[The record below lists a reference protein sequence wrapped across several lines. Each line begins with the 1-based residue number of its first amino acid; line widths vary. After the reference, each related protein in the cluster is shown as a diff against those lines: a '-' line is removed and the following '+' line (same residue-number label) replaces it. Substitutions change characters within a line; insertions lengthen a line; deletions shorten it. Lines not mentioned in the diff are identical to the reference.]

1 LQMHYQNNFKIM
13 KQLILIGAILSLLH
27 SNVKGQT
34 IFNYDSTGT
43 QLQKLASL
51 IQEDTILRNRL
62 NADSIFTR
70 ALVQTLKN
78 PYSFK
83 FNFDSLTAIKHIISP
98 DGRFKFFSWQVDLGD
113 GTYRQRGAMQLPTN
127 DGQLKLLPFF
137 DNSDFVQNNTL
148 GVYDR
153 KKWIGAI
160 YYDIIPIPYNGTTI
174 YTLLGFDENNTS
186 VSNKII
192 EVVRFENEEPI
203 LGGDF
208 FKFPSDPTYPIGTI
222 DRFIYSFKKGSNAII
237 KYEKLQNRIMISELA
252 STDNDLKKQETL
264 VPSGNFKYF
273 AWMNNKWE
281 LSIKDENSY
290 KKK

>member
-1 LQMHYQNNFKIM
+1 M
-13 KQLILIGAILSLLH
+13 KQFIFIGAILISIN
-27 SNVKGQT
+27 SNLRGQY
-34 IFNYDSTGT
+34 INNYDSTGI
-43 QLQKLASL
+43 QLQILANR
-51 IQEDTILRNRL
+51 IQEDTVLRDRL

-70 ALVQTLKN
+70 ALVQTLKS

-83 FNFDSLTAIKHIISP
+83 YNFDSLTAIKHIISP

-127 DGQLKLLPFF
+127 EGHLKLLAFF

-148 GVYDR
+148 GVNDR

-186 VSNKII
+186 VSKKII

-208 FKFPSDPTYPIGTI
+208 FKFTPDPTYPIGTI
-222 DRFIYSFKKGSNAII
+222 DRFIYSFKKGSNANI
-237 KYEKLQNRIMISELA
+237 KYEKLQNRIIISELA

-264 VPSGNFKYF
+264 VPSGNFKF
-273 AWMNNKWE
+273 FTWKNNKWE
-281 LSIKDENSY
+281 MSIKEENSN

>member
-1 LQMHYQNNFKIM
+1 M
-13 KQLILIGAILSLLH
+13 KQFILIGALLISIH
-27 SNVKGQT
+27 CNVHGQS
-34 IFNYDSTGT
+34 IFNYDSTGI
-43 QLQKLASL
+43 QLQKLASR

-83 FNFDSLTAIKHIISP
+83 YNFDSLTAIKHIISS
-98 DGRFKFFSWQVDLGD
+98 DGRFKFFSWQLDLGD

-127 DGQLKLLPFF
+127 DGQLKLLAFF

-160 YYDIIPIPYNGTTI
+160 YYDIIPLQYNGTTI
-174 YTLLGFDENNTS
+174 YTLLGFDENNTT
-186 VSNKII
+186 VSKKII
-192 EVVRFENEEPI
+192 EVLRFENEEPI

-222 DRFIYSFKKGSNAII
+222 DRFIYNFKKGSNANI

-252 STDNDLKKQETL
+252 STDNDLKNQETL

-273 AWMNNKWE
+273 AWINNKWE
-281 LSIKDENSY
+281 LSKKEENSY

>member
-1 LQMHYQNNFKIM
+1 M
-13 KQLILIGAILSLLH
+13 KQFILIWVLFISI
-27 SNVKGQT
+27 NNNIKGQS
-34 IFNYDSTGT
+34 FYSYDSTGI
-43 QLQKLASL
+43 QLQKLASR
-51 IQEDTILRNRL
+51 IQEDTLLRNRL

-70 ALVQTLKN
+70 ALVQTLKS

-83 FNFDSLTAIKHIISP
+83 YNFDSLTAIKHIISP

-113 GTYRQRGAMQLPTN
+113 GTYRQRGAMQFPTN
-127 DGQLKLLPFF
+127 EGQLKLLPFF

-148 GVYDR
+148 GVFDR

-186 VSNKII
+186 VSKKII
-192 EVVRFENEEPI
+192 EVVRFENDEPI

-208 FKFPSDPTYPIGTI
+208 FKFTPDPTYPIGTI
-222 DRFIYSFKKGSNAII
+222 DRFIFSFKKGSNAII
-237 KYEKLQNRIMISELA
+237 KYEKLQNRIIISELA

-264 VPSGNFKYF
+264 VPSGNLKYF
-273 AWMNNKWE
+273 TWMNNKWE

>member
-1 LQMHYQNNFKIM
+1 M
-13 KQLILIGAILSLLH
+13 KQIILIGALFISIN
-27 SNVKGQT
+27 SSINGQS

-43 QLQKLASL
+43 QLQKLASR
-51 IQEDTILRNRL
+51 IQEDTLLSYRL

-70 ALVQTLKN
+70 ALVQTLKS

-83 FNFDSLTAIKHIISP
+83 YNFDSLTAIKHIISP

-127 DGQLKLLPFF
+127 EGQLKLLPFF
-137 DNSDFVQNNTL
+137 DNSDFIQNITL

-160 YYDIIPIPYNGTTI
+160 YYDIIPVQYNGETI

-186 VSNKII
+186 VSKKII
-192 EVVRFENEEPI
+192 EVLRFENDEPI

-208 FKFPSDPTYPIGTI
+208 FKFTPDPTYPIGTI
-222 DRFIYSFKKGSNAII
+222 DRFVYSFKKGSNAII
-237 KYEKLQNRIMISELA
+237 KYEKLQNRIILSELA
-252 STDNDLKKQETL
+252 STENDLKKQETL
-264 VPSGNFKYF
+264 VPSGNFKYL
-273 AWMNNKWE
+273 AWINNKWE
-281 LSIKDENSY
+281 LSIKEDNSY

>member
-1 LQMHYQNNFKIM
+1 M
-13 KQLILIGAILSLLH
+13 KQTILIVFIFLSLGSH
-27 SNVKGQT
+27 VKGQS
-34 IFNYDSTGT
+34 ILSYDSTGI
-43 QLQKLASL
+43 QLQKLASR
-51 IQEDTILRNRL
+51 IQEDTILRERL
-62 NADSIFTR
+62 MADSIFTR

-78 PYSFK
+78 TYSF
-83 FNFDSLTAIKHIISP
+83 NYRFDSLSAIKHIIAP

-113 GTYRQRGAMQLPTN
+113 GTYRQRGAMQLPGN
-127 DGQLKLLPFF
+127 NGQLKLLPFF

-160 YYDIIPIPYNGTTI
+160 YYDIIPLQYNGTTI

-186 VSNKII
+186 VSKKII
-192 EVVRFENEEPI
+192 EVLRFENEEPI

-208 FKFPSDPTYPIGTI
+208 FKFPADPAYPLGTV
-222 DRFIYSFKKGSNAII
+222 DRFIYKFKKGSNAII
-237 KYEKLQNRIMISELA
+237 KYEKLQNRIIISELA
-252 STDNDLKKQETL
+252 STENDLKIQETL

-273 AWMNNKWE
+273 TWMNNKWE
-281 LSIKDENSY
+281 LSMKEETLN

>member
-1 LQMHYQNNFKIM
+1 M
-13 KQLILIGAILSLLH
+13 KQFILIGALLISIH
-27 SNVKGQT
+27 CSVHGQS

-43 QLQKLASL
+43 QLQKLASR

-70 ALVQTLKN
+70 ALVQTLKS

-83 FNFDSLTAIKHIISP
+83 YNFDSLTAIKHITSP

-113 GTYRQRGAMQLPTN
+113 GTYRQRGAMQLPTQE
-127 DGQLKLLPFF
+127 GQLKLLPFF

-160 YYDIIPIPYNGTTI
+160 YYDIIPLQYNGTSI

-186 VSNKII
+186 VSKKII
-192 EVVRFENEEPI
+192 EVLRFENEEPI

-208 FKFPSDPTYPIGTI
+208 FKFPSDPTYPVGTI
-222 DRFIYSFKKGSNAII
+222 DRFIYNFKKGSNALI
-237 KYEKLQNRIMISELA
+237 KYDKLQNRIMISELA

-273 AWMNNKWE
+273 AWINNKWE
-281 LSIKDENSY
+281 LSLKEENSN

>member
-1 LQMHYQNNFKIM
+1 M
-13 KQLILIGAILSLLH
+13 KQIILIGALFISIN
-27 SNVKGQT
+27 SSINGQS

-43 QLQKLASL
+43 QLQKLASR
-51 IQEDTILRNRL
+51 IQEDTLLSYRL

-70 ALVQTLKN
+70 ALVQTLKSQ
-78 PYSFK
+78 YSFK
-83 FNFDSLTAIKHIISP
+83 YNFDSLTAIKHIISP

-127 DGQLKLLPFF
+127 EGQLKLLPFF
-137 DNSDFVQNNTL
+137 DNSDFIQNITL

-160 YYDIIPIPYNGTTI
+160 YYDIIPVQYNGETI

-186 VSNKII
+186 VSKKII
-192 EVVRFENEEPI
+192 EVLRFENEEPI

-208 FKFPSDPTYPIGTI
+208 FKFTPDPTYPIGTI
-222 DRFIYSFKKGSNAII
+222 DRFVYSFKKGSNAII
-237 KYEKLQNRIMISELA
+237 KYEKLQNRIILSELA
-252 STDNDLKKQETL
+252 STENDLKKQETL
-264 VPSGNFKYF
+264 VPSGNFKYL
-273 AWMNNKWE
+273 AWINNKWE
-281 LSIKDENSY
+281 LSIKEDNSY

>member
-1 LQMHYQNNFKIM
+1 M
-13 KQLILIGAILSLLH
+13 KHFILIWVLFISIN
-27 SNVKGQT
+27 SNIKGQS
-34 IFNYDSTGT
+34 FYSYDSTGI
-43 QLQKLASL
+43 QLQKLASR
-51 IQEDTILRNRL
+51 IQEDTLLRNRL

-70 ALVQTLKN
+70 SLVQTLKS

-83 FNFDSLTAIKHIISP
+83 YTFDSLTAIKHIVSP

-113 GTYRQRGAMQLPTN
+113 GTYRQRGAMQFPSN
-127 DGQLKLLPFF
+127 EGQLKLLPFF

-148 GVYDR
+148 GVFDR

-160 YYDIIPIPYNGTTI
+160 YYDIIPMQYNDQTI
-174 YTLLGFDENNTS
+174 YTFLGFDENNTS
-186 VSNKII
+186 VSKKII
-192 EVVRFENEEPI
+192 EVVRFDNDEPI

-208 FKFPSDPTYPIGTI
+208 FKFIPDPTYPIGTI

-237 KYEKLQNRIMISELA
+237 KYDKLQNRIMISELA

-273 AWMNNKWE
+273 AWVNNKWE
-281 LSIKDENSY
+281 LSIKEENTF

>member
-1 LQMHYQNNFKIM
+1 M
-13 KQLILIGAILSLLH
+13 KQFILIGALLISIH
-27 SNVKGQT
+27 CSVHGQS

-43 QLQKLASL
+43 QLQKLASR

-70 ALVQTLKN
+70 ALVQTLKS

-83 FNFDSLTAIKHIISP
+83 YNFDSLTAIKHITSP

-113 GTYRQRGAMQLPTN
+113 GTYRQRGAMQLPTQE
-127 DGQLKLLPFF
+127 GQLKLLPFF

-160 YYDIIPIPYNGTTI
+160 YYDIIPLQYNGTSI

-186 VSNKII
+186 VSKKII
-192 EVVRFENEEPI
+192 EVLRFENEEPI

-208 FKFPSDPTYPIGTI
+208 FKFPSDPTYPVGTI
-222 DRFIYSFKKGSNAII
+222 DRFIYNFKKGSNAII
-237 KYEKLQNRIMISELA
+237 KYDKLQNRIMISELA

-273 AWMNNKWE
+273 AWINNKWE
-281 LSIKDENSY
+281 LSLKEENSN

>member
-1 LQMHYQNNFKIM
+1 M
-13 KQLILIGAILSLLH
+13 KQFILIWVLFISI
-27 SNVKGQT
+27 NNNIKGQS
-34 IFNYDSTGT
+34 FYSYDSTGI
-43 QLQKLASL
+43 QLQKLASR
-51 IQEDTILRNRL
+51 IQEDTLLRNRL

-70 ALVQTLKN
+70 ALVQTLKS

-83 FNFDSLTAIKHIISP
+83 YNFDSLTAIKHIISP

-113 GTYRQRGAMQLPTN
+113 GTYRQRGAMQFPTN
-127 DGQLKLLPFF
+127 EGQLKLLPFF

-148 GVYDR
+148 GVFDR

-186 VSNKII
+186 VSKKII
-192 EVVRFENEEPI
+192 EVVRFENDEPI

-208 FKFPSDPTYPIGTI
+208 FKFTPDPTYPIGTI
-222 DRFIYSFKKGSNAII
+222 DRFLFSFKKGSNAII
-237 KYEKLQNRIMISELA
+237 KYEKLQNRIIISELA

-264 VPSGNFKYF
+264 VPSGNLKYF
-273 AWMNNKWE
+273 TWMNNKWE

>member
-1 LQMHYQNNFKIM
+1 MSKM
-13 KQLILIGAILSLLH
+13 KQIILIGALFISIN
-27 SNVKGQT
+27 SSINGQS

-43 QLQKLASL
+43 QLQKLASR
-51 IQEDTILRNRL
+51 IQEDTLLSYRL

-70 ALVQTLKN
+70 ALVQTLKS

-83 FNFDSLTAIKHIISP
+83 YNFDSLTAIKHIISP

-127 DGQLKLLPFF
+127 EGQLKLLPFF
-137 DNSDFVQNNTL
+137 DNSDFIQNITL

-160 YYDIIPIPYNGTTI
+160 YYDIIPVQYNGETI

-186 VSNKII
+186 VSKKII
-192 EVVRFENEEPI
+192 EVLRFENEEPI

-208 FKFPSDPTYPIGTI
+208 FKFTPDPTYPIGTI
-222 DRFIYSFKKGSNAII
+222 DRFVYSFKKGSNAII
-237 KYEKLQNRIMISELA
+237 KYEKLQNRIILSELA
-252 STDNDLKKQETL
+252 STENDLKKQETL
-264 VPSGNFKYF
+264 VPSGNFKYL
-273 AWMNNKWE
+273 AWINNKWE
-281 LSIKDENSY
+281 LSIKEDNSY

>member
-1 LQMHYQNNFKIM
+1 M
-13 KQLILIGAILSLLH
+13 KQFILIGAIIISIN
-27 SNVKGQT
+27 SNIKGQS

-43 QLQKLASL
+43 QLQKLANR
-51 IQEDTILRNRL
+51 IQEDTVLRNRL

-70 ALVQTLKN
+70 ALVQTLKS

-83 FNFDSLTAIKHIISP
+83 YNFDSLTAIKHIISP

-127 DGQLKLLPFF
+127 EGQLKLLPFF

-160 YYDIIPIPYNGTTI
+160 YYDIIPIQFNGTSI

-186 VSNKII
+186 VSKKMI
-192 EVVRFENEEPI
+192 EVLRFENDEPI

-208 FKFPSDPTYPIGTI
+208 FKFTSDPTYPIGTV
-222 DRFIYSFKKGSNAII
+222 DRFIFSFKKGSNAII
-237 KYEKLQNRIMISELA
+237 RYEKLQNRIIISELA

-273 AWMNNKWE
+273 VWINNKWE
-281 LSIKDENSY
+281 MSINEENSY

>member
-1 LQMHYQNNFKIM
+1 M
-13 KQLILIGAILSLLH
+13 KQIILIGALFISIN
-27 SNVKGQT
+27 SSINGQS

-43 QLQKLASL
+43 QLQKLASR
-51 IQEDTILRNRL
+51 IQEDTLLSYRL

-70 ALVQTLKN
+70 ALVQTLKS

-83 FNFDSLTAIKHIISP
+83 YNFDSLTAIKHIISP

-127 DGQLKLLPFF
+127 EGQLKLLPFF
-137 DNSDFVQNNTL
+137 DNSDFIQNITL

-160 YYDIIPIPYNGTTI
+160 YYDIIPVQYNGETI

-186 VSNKII
+186 VSKKII
-192 EVVRFENEEPI
+192 EVLRFENEEPI

-208 FKFPSDPTYPIGTI
+208 FKFTADPTYPIGTI
-222 DRFIYSFKKGSNAII
+222 DRFVYSFKKGSNAII
-237 KYEKLQNRIMISELA
+237 KYEKLQNRIILSELA
-252 STDNDLKKQETL
+252 STENDLKKQETL
-264 VPSGNFKYF
+264 VPSGNFKF
-273 AWMNNKWE
+273 LAWINNKWE
-281 LSIKDENSY
+281 LSIKEDNSY

>member
-1 LQMHYQNNFKIM
+1 M
-13 KQLILIGAILSLLH
+13 KQIILIGALFISINSSINGQSIL
-27 SNVKGQT
+27 
-34 IFNYDSTGT
+34 NYDSTGT
-43 QLQKLASL
+43 QLQKLASR
-51 IQEDTILRNRL
+51 IQEDTLLSYRL

-70 ALVQTLKN
+70 ALVQTLKS

-83 FNFDSLTAIKHIISP
+83 YNFDSLTAIKHIISP

-127 DGQLKLLPFF
+127 EGQLKLLPFF
-137 DNSDFVQNNTL
+137 DNSDFIQNITL

-160 YYDIIPIPYNGTTI
+160 YYDIIPMEYNGKTI

-186 VSNKII
+186 VSKKII
-192 EVVRFENEEPI
+192 EVLRFENEEPI

-208 FKFPSDPTYPIGTI
+208 FKFTPDPTYPIGTI
-222 DRFIYSFKKGSNAII
+222 DRFVYSFKKGSNAII
-237 KYEKLQNRIMISELA
+237 KYEKLQNRIILSELA
-252 STDNDLKKQETL
+252 STENDLKNQETL
-264 VPSGNFKYF
+264 VPSGNFKYL
-273 AWMNNKWE
+273 AWINNKWE
-281 LSIKDENSY
+281 LSIKEDNSY

>member
-1 LQMHYQNNFKIM
+1 M
-13 KQLILIGAILSLLH
+13 KQIILIGALFISINSSINGQSIL
-27 SNVKGQT
+27 
-34 IFNYDSTGT
+34 NYDSTGT
-43 QLQKLASL
+43 QLQKLASR
-51 IQEDTILRNRL
+51 IQEDTLLSYRL

-70 ALVQTLKN
+70 ALVQTLKS

-83 FNFDSLTAIKHIISP
+83 YNFDSLTAIKHIISP

-127 DGQLKLLPFF
+127 EGQLKLLPFF
-137 DNSDFVQNNTL
+137 DNSDFIQNITL

-160 YYDIIPIPYNGTTI
+160 YYDIIPMEYNGKTI

-186 VSNKII
+186 VSKKII
-192 EVVRFENEEPI
+192 EVLRFENEEPI

-208 FKFPSDPTYPIGTI
+208 FKFTPDPTYPIGTV
-222 DRFIYSFKKGSNAII
+222 DRFVYSFKKGSNAII
-237 KYEKLQNRIMISELA
+237 KYEKLQNRIILSELA
-252 STDNDLKKQETL
+252 STENDLKNQETL
-264 VPSGNFKYF
+264 VPSGNFKYL
-273 AWMNNKWE
+273 AWINNKWE
-281 LSIKDENSY
+281 LSIKEDNSY

>member
-1 LQMHYQNNFKIM
+1 
-13 KQLILIGAILSLLH
+13 
-27 SNVKGQT
+27 
-34 IFNYDSTGT
+34 
-43 QLQKLASL
+43 
-51 IQEDTILRNRL
+51 
-62 NADSIFTR
+62 
-70 ALVQTLKN
+70 LVQTLKS

-83 FNFDSLTAIKHIISP
+83 YNFDSLTAIKHIASP

-113 GTYRQRGAMQLPTN
+113 GTYRQRGAMQLPGN
-127 DGQLKLLPFF
+127 EGQLKLLPFF

-160 YYDIIPIPYNGTTI
+160 YYEIIPMQYNGTTI

-186 VSNKII
+186 VSKKMI
-192 EVVRFENEEPI
+192 EVVRFENDEPI

-208 FKFPSDPTYPIGTI
+208 FKFTSDPTYPIGTV

-273 AWMNNKWE
+273 AWINNKWE
-281 LSIKDENSY
+281 LSIKEENTY

>member
-1 LQMHYQNNFKIM
+1 M
-13 KQLILIGAILSLLH
+13 KQFILIWAMLISIN
-27 SNVKGQT
+27 SNVKGQS
-34 IFNYDSTGT
+34 IYNYDSTGI
-43 QLQKLASL
+43 QLQKLASR

-70 ALVQTLKN
+70 ALVQTLKS

-83 FNFDSLTAIKHIISP
+83 YTFDSLTAIKHIVSP
-98 DGRFKFFSWQVDLGD
+98 DERFKFFSWQVDLGD
-113 GTYRQRGAMQLPTN
+113 GTYRQRGAMQIPGNEGL
-127 DGQLKLLPFF
+127 LKLLPFF

-160 YYDIIPIPYNGTTI
+160 YYEIIPIQYNGATI

-186 VSNKII
+186 VSKKMI
-192 EVVRFENEEPI
+192 EVVRFENDEPI

-208 FKFPSDPTYPIGTI
+208 FKFPTDPTYPIGI
-222 DRFIYSFKKGSNAII
+222 VDRFIYSFKKGSNAII
-237 KYEKLQNRIMISELA
+237 KYEKLQNRIIISELA

-264 VPSGNFKYF
+264 VPSGNLKYF
-273 AWMNNKWE
+273 AWINNKWE
-281 LSIKDENSY
+281 LSIKEENSY